1 MFTGYVWEE
10 LYTRHTMGPYH
21 PESPA
26 RLFAV
31 KEVLEDVKI
40 AQYLT
45 KLHPRPAT
53 KEEIAWVHDKDYIA
67 SIEAT
72 SGTTAHLDPDT
83 STSPDSWKAALLAVG
98 GAIACADYSIDHGHS
113 FAFVRPP
120 GHHAERDHAMGFCIF
135 NNIAIAA
142 EHVLKKRGL
151 KKVAIVDFDVH
162 HGNGTQHHFYDRK
175 DVFFASTHRMP
186 FYPGTGGASEKG
198 KGNGADFTL
207 NVPLSGRAGDSEFKA
222 AWKNVIIPAV
232 EKFQPELILVSAG
245 FDAHESDPLGGMSV
259 TTGGFRWLAE
269 ALAALAKRV
278 CNKRLTFVLEGGYS
292 LSAIKSCVRATL
304 EEMF

>member
-1 MFTGYVWEE
+1 
-10 LYTRHTMGPYH
+10 MGSYH
-21 PESPA
+21 AESPA

-31 KEVLEDVKI
+31 KEVIEDVKI

-72 SGTTAHLDPDT
+72 KGRSVYLDPDT
-83 STSPDSWKAALLAVG
+83 STSPDSWKAALLAAG
-98 GAIACADYSIDHGHS
+98 GAIACVDHTIGVRPPTPS

-142 EHVLKKRGL
+142 EHALKKRGL
-151 KKVAIVDFDVH
+151 KKIAIVDFDVH
-162 HGNGTQHHFYDRK
+162 HGNGTQHHFYGRK
-175 DVFFASTHRMP
+175 DVFFASTHVMP
-186 FYPGTGGASEKG
+186 FYPGTGASSEKG
-198 KGNGADFTL
+198 IGEGAGFTL
-207 NVPLSGRAGDSEFKA
+207 NVPLANGAGDAEFKA
-222 AWKNVIIPAV
+222 AWKNVMIPAV
-232 EKFQPELILVSAG
+232 ERFQPELILVSAG
-245 FDAHESDPLGGMSV
+245 FDAHENDPMGVMYV

-269 ALAALAKRV
+269 ELVALAKRV

-292 LSAIKSCVRATL
+292 LTALKSCVRATL